1 MFVSFFFIG
10 KCLHCRLYMFQI
22 FRCFRDFCYKF
33 FFFSFK
39 KIHFFLALLNFNN
52 NFFLLVIF
60 SIVNLFD
67 LQFFQLNGQFT
78 IKMIHF
84 KWIDFSSFPFKP
96 SKKCCGKKLYFFFKK
111 NRFRL
116 DFIASQNTF
125 FWNTSLIRTFTLKID

>member
-1 MFVSFFFIG
+1 M
-10 KCLHCRLYMFQI
+10 HCRLYMFQI

-33 FFFSFK
+33 FSSLSKNSFFSRFV
-39 KIHFFLALLNFNN
+39 NFNN
-52 NFFLLVIF
+52 KFFLLVIF

-67 LQFFQLNGQFT
+67 LQFFPVERT
-78 IKMIHF
+78 IYYKNDSFQMNWF
-84 KWIDFSSFPFKP
+84 FSSVPFKP